1 MGDRK
6 VPFDPAGVEIMTGCG
21 DNKYR
26 IDVGRND
33 LVGALPSR
41 KFPA

>member
-6 VPFDPAGVEIMTGCG
+6 VAFDPPGIQIMAGCR
-21 DNKYR
+21 DDKYGV
-26 IDVGRND
+26 DVGRND
-33 LVGALPSR
+33 LVGALPVR